1 MLVQIQE
8 PSLTYDQRIDFFFY
22 FPCLSPCRDFPLLH
36 TKDFSFELMFLGLRR
51 VEETCRYPPLVIVF
65 SWEIYC
71 GMIKEVFIVLMIK

>member
-1 MLVQIQE
+1 
-8 PSLTYDQRIDFFFY
+8 
-22 FPCLSPCRDFPLLH
+22 
-36 TKDFSFELMFLGLRR
+36 MFLGLRR